1 MESINYSEIESQVRE
16 KFDGHVPSRFY
27 DTVDDIK
34 FYSEELDKE
43 PDNTTYKYILYG
55 LLESLQF
62 VYGVKV

>member
-1 MESINYSEIESQVRE
+1 MESINFSEIESQVRE
-16 KFDGHVPSRFY
+16 NFGGQVPTRFY